1 MPAETLFAIANPL
14 ALTGWLALALAP
26 LAPRAVD
33 LYAGWVLPGLLSV
46 AYSVLIV
53 VYFFD
58 APGGYGSLAAVQALF
73 TAPHVALAGWVH
85 FLAFD
90 LFVGAWIVRRA
101 RAEGVAHWAV
111 LPILPL
117 AFLFAPAGLLAWF
130 VLAQVLGK
138 PALVAREA

>member
-1 MPAETLFAIANPL
+1 MPADTLFAIANPL
-14 ALTGWLALALAP
+14 ALSGWVALALAP

-33 LYAGWVLPGLLSV
+33 LYAGWVLPGLLSI

-53 VYFFD
+53 VYFAD
-58 APGGYGSLAAVQALF
+58 APGGYGSLSAVQALF

-90 LFVGAWIVRRA
+90 LFVGAWIVRRS
-101 RAEGVAHWAV
+101 RAEGIPHLAV

-130 VLAQVLGK
+130 VLAQALGR
-138 PALVAREA
+138 PALGPREA